1 MSVKKKP
8 LVVVTR
14 KLPDSIETRMR
25 ELFDARINIDDTPL
39 TTEQLAEAIR
49 TADVLVPTVTD
60 EITRELLEQPD
71 SKLRLIAN
79 FGNGVD
85 NIDVV
90 AAHARGITV
99 TNTPKVL
106 TEDTAD
112 MTMALILAGPRR
124 LIEGASILTE
134 GKSWPGWSPTWM
146 LGHRIGGKRLGIIGM
161 GRIGQAVTRR
171 ARAFG
176 LQIPYH
182 NRRPVAPRI
191 ADELGATYWESLDQ
205 MLARMDIISVN
216 CPHTPA
222 TFHLLS
228 ARRLKLIRKEAYVV
242 NTARGEVIDEDTLVK
257 LIEQGEIGGA
267 GLDVFENEPAISPK
281 LVRLAK
287 AGKVTLLPHMGSA
300 TIESR
305 VEMGEKVI
313 LNIRTFLDNHK
324 PPDRVLPSML

>member
-25 ELFDARINIDDTPL
+25 ELFDARINLDDTPL
-39 TTEQLAEAIR
+39 TPEQLAEAIR

-60 EITRELLEQPD
+60 EITKELLEQPD
-71 SKLRLIAN
+71 CKLRLIAN

-85 NIDVV
+85 NIDVA

-112 MTMALILAGPRR
+112 MTMSLILAVPRR

-134 GKSWPGWSPTWM
+134 GKDWQGWSPTWM
-146 LGHRIGGKRLGIIGM
+146 LGKRLGGKRLGIIGM
-161 GRIGQAVTRR
+161 GRIGQAVARR

-176 LQIPYH
+176 LQIHYH
-182 NRRPVAPRI
+182 NRKPVAPKI
-191 ADELGATYWESLDQ
+191 AEELGATYWDSLDQ

-228 ARRLKLIRKEAYVV
+228 ARRLKLIRKDAYIV
-242 NTARGEVIDEDTLVK
+242 NTARGEVIDEETMIK
-257 LIEQGEIGGA
+257 LIESGDIAGA
-267 GLDVFENEPAISPK
+267 ALDVFEHEPAVNPK
-281 LVRLAK
+281 LVRLAR
-287 AGKVTLLPHMGSA
+287 AGKVVLLPHMGSA
-300 TIESR
+300 TIEGR

-313 LNIRTFLDNHK
+313 INIRAFLDDHK
-324 PPDRVLPSML
+324 PPDRVLPNML